1 MGSEN
6 VDPRTRLPGSAGAG
20 GILLDAEGG
29 SEGTGPVET
38 ETSTPAWGTLPSWP
52 RQQGLEGKSS
62 GRPVSGVGPVI
73 AFGCVWRTVEP
84 RPREHL

>member
-20 GILLDAEGG
+20 GIPLDAEGD
-29 SEGTGPVET
+29 SEGTGRVGADVHT
-38 ETSTPAWGTLPSWP
+38 
-52 RQQGLEGKSS
+52 
-62 GRPVSGVGPVI
+62 GVGHFALMAWAAGPGRQIIGQASVR
-73 AFGCVWRTVEP
+73 GRSCHCVWRTVEP